1 MEAVADVME
10 EKYFTLFM
18 WALGTI
24 VALCGVIGS
33 VFQLYIISKFN
44 HLQGRVKGTEDG
56 ISKLQ
61 DIQREC
67 EHSCESKRRE
77 LKCDIY
83 NHFEK

>member
-1 MEAVADVME
+1 MG

-44 HLQGRVKGTEDG
+44 SLRDRVSKTESDVGELQRFGH
-56 ISKLQ
+56 
-61 DIQREC
+61 EC
-67 EHSCESKRRE
+67 ERACERKRKE
-77 LKCDIY
+77 LKDEIL
-83 NHFEK
+83 ERVGG